1 MGITNDLKKLIEHGD
16 WKIMA
21 DLFNKT
27 RGKNITAGYVQK
39 VVRGSRAANE
49 GTAAAEILPFVEKY
63 LKNKQEFRS
72 KLEVS

>member
-1 MGITNDLKKLIEHGD
+1 MGIAEDLKKLIEHGD
-16 WKIMA
+16 WKILA

-27 RGKNITAGYVQK
+27 HSKSITAGYVQK

-49 GTAAAEILPFVEKY
+49 GTTAAEILPFVEKY
-63 LKNKQEFRS
+63 LKNKQEFRA